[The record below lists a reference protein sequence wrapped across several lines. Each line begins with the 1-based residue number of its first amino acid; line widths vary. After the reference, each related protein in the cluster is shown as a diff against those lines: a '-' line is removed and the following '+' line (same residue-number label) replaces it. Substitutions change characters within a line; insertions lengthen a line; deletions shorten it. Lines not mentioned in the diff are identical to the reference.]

1 MTDRAVSSNL
11 GLVLLLALTVVG
23 AGAVVGIGGTAF
35 ENIQHQTS
43 VDRAEH
49 AMTLLDAK
57 AAVVGLGEGDTQTVR
72 LGRTTSGDYATDAD
86 TGWLRITHTNY
97 TTSETET
104 IYNESLGSVTYRTG
118 GTTVAYQGGG
128 VWRQQNGGTSMVS
141 PPEFHYRGTTLTLP
155 VLRVRSN
162 DAAAGETTA
171 TVSRDGALTRIYPT
185 EVATDTDGVG
195 APYDVANADGSI
207 RQYDNPVRNGTV
219 SVTVKSEYYR
229 GWAEYFRTRTTGT
242 VTADDAN
249 RTATVV
255 LKTTSQVGEFTL
267 PEKNEG
273 VAVRGIA
280 DGHSV
285 TEFQTSIT
293 IDAGG
298 GKGKGKGG
306 TANKQHFSY
315 YVDEGDNAYEVFVA
329 TGTGIGGYC
338 KGNGGPDDTDLR
350 MDIYYHNE
358 STAAGVHH
366 WTNDS
371 ISSVSGPVQ
380 LACEDGGPVLRME
393 FTNTAQS
400 LTYEP
405 GTVDRNKDTNLD
417 WESLNDGPAPDPTT
431 FDHNGDDGES
441 TTYDGGDEQNL
452 NILTRHYLAT
462 FDSDFT
468 IRVHHG
474 PGNKGTAQID
484 RAASGGTLRYDTA
497 GGGSFIT
504 YLHVTENNVT
514 VELN

>member
-285 TEFQTSIT
+285 TEFQTSIKKDSGT
-293 IDAGG
+293 FNNLWASFYIKEGDRAYEAVVEVPNGIG
-298 GKGKGKGG
+298 NNYCNGG
-306 TANKQHFSY
+306 TPGSETLA
-315 YVDEGDNAYEVFVA
+315 
-329 TGTGIGGYC
+329 
-338 KGNGGPDDTDLR
+338 
-350 MDIYYHNE
+350 MDIYYHDTGTPE
-358 STAAGVHH
+358 GVQM
-366 WTNDS
+366 WSNDS
-371 ISSVSGPVQ
+371 IPSDSGPVQ
-380 LACEDGGPVLRME
+380 LACDGGDTVIE
-393 FTNTAQS
+393 VDFTSTGQTFTYGQSNIDDDTAIDW
-400 LTYEP
+400 E
-405 GTVDRNKDTNLD
+405 DRNDSSTVK
-417 WESLNDGPAPDPTT
+417 PDPTT
-431 FDHNGDDGES
+431 FGHTGDDGED
-441 TTYDGGDEQNL
+441 TTYDYGDTQNL
-452 NILTRHYLAT
+452 RILTRHYFAE
-462 FDSDFT
+462 FDSDFDL
-468 IRVHHG
+468 RVSHG
-474 PGNKGTAQID
+474 PGNRGTSQID
-484 RAASGGTLRYDTA
+484 TSASGGTLRYDTA